1 MKMEHITIKT
11 ALLEES
17 VAFYQKYAG
26 LEIQMEMHG
35 KGPYDIVFLANA
47 KGETCVELIETKDE
61 AYNGTAG
68 LSIGFHVDD
77 VEAYRNEIEAEGLE
91 PTPMISPNPAV
102 KFFFVKDPNGIDIQF
117 I

>member
-11 ALLEES
+11 AMLEES
-17 VAFYQKYAG
+17 VAFYKEIAG
-26 LEIQMEMHG
+26 LEVQMEMRG

-47 KGETCVELIETKDE
+47 KGETCVELIGNKEE

-77 VEAYRNEIEAEGLE
+77 VEKYRGELEAKGFSVS
-91 PTPMISPNPAV
+91 PIISPNPAV